1 MSFQFNSDREEIRA
15 SSTKLVGTTNL
26 TIRAGEGSLEKEII
40 RTQLDPDTGLPRVGI
55 NRTGRKVEQILVNT
69 EGSGYTEVPNIT
81 IGPPT
86 TAPFIQALAT
96 AIISSGRVV
105 AIVLDNPGD
114 GYETIPQ
121 VSIAGGGGAGATA
134 SIRLDS
140 IDFELD
146 ITGAIRTSTSI
157 ISDTARILN
166 LDVDN
171 FVTPDVNYRAPNLK
185 TWANS
190 TGQQYVPNVFIQ
202 QGQYRFYG
210 NNIYETLNSGITGL
224 REGSTE
230 LLYPEHT
237 DGVVTHGT
245 VQFKHIG
252 FRVDDES
259 LPFYNETPDEG
270 LFPRSITPKLGDRSD
285 KIATTEYVL
294 NLATNDVGGRIY
306 VSEQIG
312 DDNNDGRSAVAPV
325 RTIKKAAQ
333 IASQTKG
340 VKETLIIS
348 GGDYVEDNP
357 ISIPAD
363 CSIVGDNLRLVIVR
377 PANPRKHMFKFG
389 DKNYLTGLVFR
400 DQVDSNGDPVATWD
414 FAMVFDD
421 KQRIYYDQN
430 VGGDFERDFPIGHQ
444 IFGADRIRVPFQ
456 NNTGLNQLVAGTSLV
471 GLNTGAEG
479 VVNSVTFD
487 TTTGPNAYVTG
498 FVIAIVTSGG
508 FNAGETFEYT
518 IGEGE
523 NAVAYSFVS
532 TDLVSVRA
540 EGEVTDVGEDLVSSL
555 PITRIDFSLQDD
567 PETYAGGF
575 GYVDTEGDAGGG
587 IVFYTSALVGRQ
599 NTHEFK
605 EGQEVLLSN
614 LGPGLEFLEGKQRVY
629 KVIRDADGRSRR
641 FVVAK
646 KTADYNISNYE
657 PPITASVSS
666 FSKYVTLTLLNSPNK
681 FDIAEFVARRY
692 QDACNLIRNN
702 VEFIKDETYLQ
713 VLDEFKGL
721 SVPDQAKCR
730 RDIGHFLN
738 AIIMDLEYGSNNHII
753 EAAERYIQGTQI
765 GYIPNEITETIRA
778 FDIARRLAILAI
790 RNWHTGSGAYSEPL
804 YTAKYS
810 VLGYYRDPTV
820 IEDTLLTDGVA
831 CSNVT
836 QAIDTLGYLY
846 VDIISNDAQDRYL
859 DASYLIARNQELI
872 IEEVIGSVSTAFPDF
887 NYPGTDPD
895 GYRFKDA
902 RNLIYAN
909 IDEIQDR
916 SLAQIA
922 IDHPD
927 FYFPGDP
934 ASDSHS
940 RYNDA
945 YRLIQ
950 QNKAEIQ
957 DRALAEIAIDHPDF
971 VFPGDP
977 ASDEH
982 SRYNDAYRLIQQ
994 NKGEIVDT
1002 AWNNT
1007 VAIYPGIAL
1016 TETKCKRDLGYFVD
1030 AISLDVFLEG
1040 NTYSR
1045 KFALMYFDNAG
1056 NPISN
1061 GLVGEET
1068 ESVYAFTQARELM
1081 KDALTNQLS
1090 IKDLTVTADPVTG
1103 SNTDPNSCA
1112 NVQTLVDNLVSIV
1125 NTTIT
1130 NGDTSSLPAENLG
1143 FYQDN
1148 ELKCRRDIGYFV
1160 DAISLDVFLESN
1172 KYSRKFVLEYFD
1184 GAGDPI
1190 SNGLVGEEAE
1200 SITAFEKA
1208 RDVMKLA
1215 ITNNL
1220 YVKDLTLTADPA
1232 TGDNQDPASCANV
1245 QTLID
1250 TLSSVVTTAI
1260 GAGSTTS
1267 LPLETIGFY
1276 QSGEFKCRR
1285 DIGYVIKAVANDLYN
1300 GGNKNIILATEYYF
1314 TSDGLPISNGL
1325 IGEEAESVTAFNAAA
1340 EFMKL
1345 AIVNGLYEKDLTITA
1360 DPITG
1365 DNQDPASCANVQ
1377 SNIDSLI
1384 SIITT
1389 AVTNGNLNSLP
1400 SVAEDIYA
1408 AGENVCARDS
1418 RFVLGALRRD
1428 LTLDGNV
1435 GIVTAANAYFSGS
1448 ELTGISQE
1456 ELSPTLFAFEKLRE
1470 LSILAMRNWKT
1481 GTDGTGAE
1489 YEPFY
1494 TIIPK
1499 YTDNTITTDP
1509 TLPRCNDVKNSID
1522 TEFNIL
1528 IDTLDGT
1535 VSPGDIAVTTGTL
1548 FDTTNILQF
1557 ATSTIYD
1564 LNQKRVTIR
1573 ADYDDLP
1580 FIEAS
1585 PYTQNASVISFLGGG
1600 GAEVDG
1606 SKVQQP
1612 NCPFPGLELDG
1623 SASFPNQGK
1632 SMVAA
1637 AFTII
1642 TFGGT
1647 GYKITNDG
1655 YIQLV
1660 SVFVLFAADGIL
1672 AESGGYASVTNSA
1685 SNFGIFAL
1693 RAIGF
1698 REEAY
1703 PFDVGTITNVSTTPT
1718 GRTIFTI
1725 DGLGREPLE
1734 HYIVNIDGYRN
1745 ANPDIEF
1752 FIDAVGDVTVG
1763 PPFTAIVTL
1772 DNGSGDA
1779 TSYIRESD
1787 DTAVS
1792 TSLGE
1797 FLGKTI
1803 RLHRPSIVN
1812 SSSHTWEYVGS
1823 GTDYNALPENGGTKI
1838 DANEQV
1844 SEDYGRVY
1852 SSGTDELGDFKVG
1865 TFAKIE
1871 NRTGAITFT
1880 GTVTISEVE
1889 FLKLKG
1895 GDVVVTGFDASNT
1908 LGGANSSDSKIP
1920 TQKAVRDYITNNLG
1934 PYINKP
1940 YSTNAVPRALV
1951 ELTDSGKISVDQIP
1965 ALRPFEVYTVADE
1978 DARLAI
1984 EGALAGDIAIQ
1995 QDTNTSFILNNDNSS
2010 LFVAFPPNPNYT
2022 FTIGDIFTG
2031 DLSGGQIQATEY
2043 RSGVVYQIV
2052 ITDPGS
2058 GYVTP
2063 PTLTITGGNPALGA
2077 VEAKAVATIAS
2088 GQVVT
2093 VEIIEFNGLFG
2104 GKGYTTQPTVTFSQP
2119 PGAGTAASGTA
2130 LLESRLYGNI
2140 VNNIKIDDQDAIE
2153 SSDVPADVINLSR
2166 VINTSASLSTN
2177 WVSLSSNQIA
2187 ASDIT
2192 SGVISSTRLAN
2203 NSDAANSFTFL
2214 RGDQAYALT
2223 VQSIKGAESRYFA
2236 RLITAASQGSQTL
2249 VFSTNSD
2256 ILRGHAIIDN
2266 IDGIP
2271 EDTTV
2276 SSVLTT
2282 GGTTTIEIS
2291 EPLDG
2296 NLASGTILEFER
2308 GASPIRLDS
2317 NFTRGNFVDN
2327 IVIVNGG
2334 NGYSNNQYF
2343 DITISGGSGT
2353 GLKANIIVENGS
2365 VTEVT
2370 VTDGGINYTS
2380 DFNVTP
2386 NPTIIGSGSGL
2397 ILAAKISTVNRM
2409 YANTSID
2416 VARVTDQTISADPYG
2431 SIGVARFLKSQFNI
2445 GTAGNGSVILKT
2457 GADSGLDAD
2466 LLDGV
2471 QGSFYLN
2478 ASNLSAG
2485 TLSPDRLSGTYN
2497 ISVSGSSGN
2506 TLRLATTT
2514 TNPTSDPAPS
2524 SYVGGVIADTRNN
2537 SANALNDGGNT
2548 NIVLSIRT
2556 SGSGA
2561 TGSGVRQL
2569 GFTDNDNMWI
2579 RGSGGGSTSFGTWA
2593 KVWTS
2598 LNDYTAGN
2606 GEGPNA
2612 LRLGDQVKEWYQ
2624 NAFNLRTGEVGD
2636 RQLPDYMS
2644 QKVFNTSIS
2653 ISSYN
2658 LLPRYKFYFAGQL
2671 LTSATFAPGTTVNLY
2686 NSNSQG
2692 IGTLLITNNQ
2702 IVSDPNDSTNNYS
2715 ILTGN
2720 FNAAG
2725 NIESVVT
2732 IGTAQETANVSNF
2745 SLDSGGT
2752 FEVAKLESAAG
2763 TARLSLGRKDNQ
2775 STSPSIYFNS
2785 GLTSTSTY
2793 DSAIIAS
2800 GGNGT
2805 ESGGSIDIR
2814 VLDPDAFTIN
2824 GSLVWNA
2831 GNITFDPGF
2840 NGSNNYN
2847 TGADGL
2853 AVIRDDDGNFA
2864 ANNITADITGAA
2876 SENVLKTG
2884 DTMSG
2889 SLTLSGTGSNLSV
2902 GGTLGVTGNATLS
2915 GNLNVDSGTLFVNS
2929 TTNRVG
2935 VSQSTPAASLHVG
2948 NDGNLMLEG
2957 TAPQIIFRRSSD
2969 DTDIVFQEYNVDDDA
2984 FKTWAKNKNIT
2995 FSSSD
3000 SVGADA
3006 NHLTIKSTNGRVGIN
3021 RIADDAYRL
3030 DVSGNVRISDGIVLD
3045 NAADNSGVAISFRG
3059 AQTYRNFRVGNQID
3073 GNSLFEIT
3081 PSTQNGGTTFTSPAL
3096 VVKGGG
3102 GVITLSHNGIDD
3114 PSRTPQGS
3122 WTAVSGTNIIGSGS
3136 GATFDVTTNANGLPT
3151 IVVNNP
3157 GDFYAI
3163 GDQIQLAGSNFGGG
3177 ANILVTIN
3185 DILDGQVGIGTSVFS
3200 STLTGER
3207 VNYQL
3212 NIEGNVNFNGTLYQN
3227 NEPFITSRWTIATN
3241 ELDAYRLS
3249 KIGINKADPAYTLDV
3264 GTADGSNGD
3273 IGMTGILYVND
3284 KPQWADKFG
3293 VIKTALNTIDED
3305 TSLGDNTNGISIGE
3319 IFIINDA
3326 VVTIGENSSWLIS

>member
-15 SSTKLVGTTNL
+15 ASTKLVGSTNL
-26 TIRAGEGSLEKEII
+26 TIRSGEGSLEKEII
-40 RTQLDPDTGLPRVGI
+40 RAQLDADTGLPRVGI
-55 NRTGRKVEQILVNT
+55 NRTGKKVEQIVVNT
-69 EGSGYTEVPNIT
+69 QGSGYQEVPNVI
-81 IGPPT
+81 IDPPT
-86 TAPFIQALAT
+86 SAPFIQALAT
-96 AIISSGRVV
+96 AIISSGRIA

-114 GYETIPQ
+114 GYQTVP
-121 VSIAGGGGAGATA
+121 SISISGGGGAGATA
-134 SIRLDS
+134 TASLDS

-171 FVTPDVNYRAPNLK
+171 FVTPDVNFRAPNLK

-202 QGQYRFYG
+202 QGEYRFYG

-237 DGVVTHGT
+237 DGIVTYGT

-252 FRVDDES
+252 FRADDPI
-259 LPFYNETPDEG
+259 LPFYNETPEEG

-294 NLATNDVGGRIY
+294 NLATNDVGGRVY

-430 VGGDFERDFPIGHQ
+430 AGGDFPREFPVGHQ
-444 IFGADRIRVPFQ
+444 IFGTERIKVPFQ
-456 NNTGLNQLVAGTSLV
+456 NNTGLNQLVAGANLV

-479 VVNSVTFD
+479 TVSAVVFNE
-487 TTTGPNAYVTG
+487 TTGPNAYVTG
-498 FVIAIVTSGG
+498 FVIAFVTSGG
-508 FNAGETFEYT
+508 FNAGETFEYVVNE
-518 IGEGE
+518 I
-523 NAVAYSFVS
+523 AYSFVS

-540 EGEVTDVGEDLVSSL
+540 EGEVTDVGEDLVSQL
-555 PITRIDFSLQDD
+555 PIARIDFSLQDD
-567 PETYAGGF
+567 PETYGGGF

-605 EGQEVLLSN
+605 EGQEVVLSN

-646 KTADYNISNYE
+646 KTADFNISNYE

-681 FDIAEFVARRY
+681 FDIADFVARRY

-721 SVPDQAKCR
+721 NVPDESKCR

-738 AIIMDLEYGSNNHII
+738 ALILDLEYGSNNHII
-753 EAAERYIQGTQI
+753 EAAERYVQGTQI
-765 GYIPNEITETIRA
+765 SYIPNEITETIRA

-790 RNWHTGSGAYSEPL
+790 RNWHTGSGAYAEPL

-820 IEDTLLTDGVA
+820 IEDTLLTDGVT

-846 VDIISNDAQDRYL
+846 VDIISNDGQDRYL
-859 DASYLIARNQELI
+859 DASYLIGRNQELI
-872 IEEVIGSVSTAFPDF
+872 IEEVIGSVSTQFPDF
-887 NYPGTDPD
+887 NYPDTDPD

-916 SLAQIA
+916 ALAEIA

-927 FYFPGDP
+927 FIFPGDP

-957 DRALAEIAIDHPDF
+957 DRALAEIAIDYPDF

-977 ASDEH
+977 SSDAH

-1007 VAIYPGIAL
+1007 VAVYPGIAL
-1016 TETKCKRDLGYFVD
+1016 TETKCKRDLGYLID

-1040 NTYSR
+1040 NVYSR

-1061 GLVGEET
+1061 GLVGEEA
-1068 ESVYAFTQARELM
+1068 ESVYAFNQARELM
-1081 KDALTNQLS
+1081 KDALTNQLT
-1090 IKDLTVTADPVTG
+1090 IKDLTLTPDLATG
-1103 SNTDPNSCA
+1103 SNTDPASCA
-1112 NVQTLVDNLVSIV
+1112 NVQTLVDNLISIV
-1125 NTTIT
+1125 TTVIT
-1130 NGDTSSLPAENLG
+1130 EGTTTSLPTEDLG
-1143 FYQDN
+1143 FYQNN
-1148 ELKCRRDIGYFV
+1148 ELKCRRDIGYFI
-1160 DAISLDVFLESN
+1160 DAISLDVFLEGN
-1172 KYSRKFVLEYFD
+1172 KYSRKFTLQYFD
-1184 GAGDPI
+1184 NAGNPI
-1190 SNGLVGEEAE
+1190 SNGLVGEEVQ

-1208 RDVMKLA
+1208 RDMMKLA

-1220 YVKDLTLTADPA
+1220 YVKDLTLTPDSVTGDNQDPASCANIQSAIDTLTSIVVSSITAGNTNSLPVENLGFYQTNELKCRRDIGYVVKAVANDLYFGGNKNIILATKYYFTADGLPISNGLVGEEAESVTAFNAAAYWMKLAITNGLYEKDLTITADPL

-1245 QTLID
+1245 QTNIDNLI
-1250 TLSSVVTTAI
+1250 SVITTVI
-1260 GAGSTTS
+1260 TDGDLDN
-1267 LPLETIGFY
+1267 LP
-1276 QSGEFKCRR
+1276 
-1285 DIGYVIKAVANDLYN
+1285 A
-1300 GGNKNIILATEYYF
+1300 
-1314 TSDGLPISNGL
+1314 
-1325 IGEEAESVTAFNAAA
+1325 VTA
-1340 EFMKL
+1340 
-1345 AIVNGLYEKDLTITA
+1345 
-1360 DPITG
+1360 
-1365 DNQDPASCANVQ
+1365 
-1377 SNIDSLI
+1377 
-1384 SIITT
+1384 
-1389 AVTNGNLNSLP
+1389 
-1400 SVAEDIYA
+1400 DIYA
-1408 AGENVCARDS
+1408 TGENVCARDS
-1418 RFVLGALRRD
+1418 RYVLGSLRRD
-1428 LTLDGNV
+1428 LTLGGNI
-1435 GIVTAANAYFSGS
+1435 GIVTAANAYFSGT

-1456 ELSPTLFAFEKLRE
+1456 ELQPTLFAFEKLRE

-1481 GTDGTGAE
+1481 GTDGTGDE
-1489 YEPFY
+1489 YEPLY

-1499 YTDNTITTDP
+1499 YTDNTITIDS

-1535 VSPGDIAVTTGTL
+1535 ISPGDITETTGTL
-1548 FDTTNILQF
+1548 FDTTNIINL

-1564 LNQKRVTIR
+1564 TNNKPVTIR

-1612 NCPFPGLELDG
+1612 NCPFAGLELDG

-1693 RAIGF
+1693 RAIGY
-1698 REEAY
+1698 RNQAY
-1703 PFDVGTITNVSTTPT
+1703 EFDTGIITNVSTTPT

-1734 HYIVNIDGYRN
+1734 HYIVKIDGYRN
-1745 ANPDIEF
+1745 SNPDIEF
-1752 FIDAVGDVTVG
+1752 FIDVVGDVTVG

-1772 DNGSGDA
+1772 DNGSGDP

-1792 TSLGE
+1792 TNITE

-1852 SSGTDELGDFKVG
+1852 CSGTDELGDFKVG

-1908 LGGANSSDSKIP
+1908 LGGANSSDNKIP

-1978 DARLAI
+1978 DARLSI

-2010 LFVAFPPNPNYT
+2010 LFVAFPPNPDYT

-2063 PTLTITGGNPALGA
+2063 PTVTIVGGNPALGA

-2093 VEIIEFNGLFG
+2093 VEIVEFNSLFG
-2104 GKGYTTQPTVTFSQP
+2104 GRGYTTQPTVTFSQP
-2119 PGAGTAASGTA
+2119 PGAGSAASGTA

-2153 SSDVPADVINLSR
+2153 SSDVPADVIDLSR
-2166 VINTSASLSTN
+2166 VVNTSASLSTN

-2192 SGVISSTRLAN
+2192 SGTISTARLAN

-2214 RGDQAYALT
+2214 RGDQSYALT
-2223 VQSIKGAESRYFA
+2223 LQSIKGAESRYFA
-2236 RLITAASQGSQTL
+2236 KLISAASANSQTL
-2249 VFSTNSD
+2249 VFATNAD
-2256 ILRGHAIIDN
+2256 ILRGHLLVTN
-2266 IDGIP
+2266 VLGIA

-2291 EPLDG
+2291 DPLEE
-2296 NLASGTILEFER
+2296 NIPNGTVIEFER
-2308 GASPIRLDS
+2308 GNSPIRLDS
-2317 NFTRGNFVDN
+2317 NFTRGNFVDS
-2327 IVIVNGG
+2327 IVVVNGG
-2334 NGYSNNQYF
+2334 NGYTNNQYF
-2343 DITISGGSGT
+2343 DVTLSGGTGT
-2353 GLKANIIVENGS
+2353 GLKCNIIVENGS
-2365 VTEVT
+2365 ITTAT
-2370 VTDGGINYTS
+2370 VTDGGINYSS
-2380 DFNVTP
+2380 DFIVSP

-2397 ILAAKISTVNRM
+2397 VLAAKVSTVNRM

-2431 SIGVARFLKSQFNI
+2431 SIGVSRFLKSQFNI

-2471 QGSFYLN
+2471 QGAFYLN

-2485 TLSPDRLSGTYN
+2485 ILSPDRLSGTYN

-2506 TLRLATTT
+2506 TLRLTTTT
-2514 TNPTSDPAPS
+2514 TNPTSDPSPS

-2537 SANALNDGGNT
+2537 SANSLNDGGNT

-2561 TGSGVRQL
+2561 TGGGVRQL

-2598 LNDYTAGN
+2598 LNDYTAGT

-2658 LLPRYKFYFAGQL
+2658 LLPRYKFYFARQL
-2671 LTSATFAPGTTVNLY
+2671 LTSTTFAPGTTVNLY

-2702 IVSDPNDSTNNYS
+2702 IVSDPNDPTNNYS

-2725 NIESVVT
+2725 NIETVVT

-2745 SLDSGGT
+2745 SIDAGGT
-2752 FEVAKLESAAG
+2752 FEVAKLESSAG
-2763 TARLSLGRKDNQ
+2763 TARLTLGRKDNQ

-2785 GLTSTSTY
+2785 GLSSTSTY

-2800 GGNGT
+2800 GGNGN

-2840 NGSNNYN
+2840 DGSNNYN
-2847 TGADGL
+2847 TGANGL
-2853 AVIRDDDGNFA
+2853 AVIRDSSGNFA
-2864 ANNITADITGAA
+2864 ANVITADIIGAS

-2884 DTMSG
+2884 DVMSG
-2889 SLTLSGTGSNLSV
+2889 SLTLSGTGSNLTV
-2902 GGTLGVTGNATLS
+2902 GGILSVTGNVTLTA
-2915 GNLNVDSGTLFVNS
+2915 NLNVDSGTLFVNS
-2929 TTNRVG
+2929 STNRVG
-2935 VSQSTPAASLHVG
+2935 ISQSTPAASLHVG
-2948 NDGNLMLEG
+2948 NDGYMMLEG
-2957 TAPQIIFRRSSD
+2957 TSPQIIYRRSSD
-2969 DTDIVFQEYNVDDDA
+2969 DTDIVFQQYVVADNA

-3000 SVGADA
+3000 TVGADA

-3021 RIADDAYRL
+3021 KIADDAYRL
-3030 DVSGNVRISDGIVLD
+3030 DVAGNARISEGLVIDSA
-3045 NAADNSGVAISFRG
+3045 NDNSGTFVTLLG
-3059 AQTYRNFRVGNQID
+3059 AQTFRNFCVGNQFA
-3073 GNSLFEIT
+3073 GNGLFEIT
-3081 PSTQNGGTTFTSPAL
+3081 PSTENGGSTFTTPAL
-3096 VVKGGG
+3096 VIKGGG
-3102 GVITLSHNGIDD
+3102 GVTTFTHNGISD
-3114 PSRTPQGS
+3114 PSRTALGS
-3122 WTAVSGTNIIGSGS
+3122 WTGVSGTTSPATGGS
-3136 GATFDVTTNANGLPT
+3136 GATFNVTTNATGVPT

-3157 GDFYAI
+3157 GDNYQI
-3163 GDQIQLAGSNFGGG
+3163 GDIITLAGSTFGGG
-3177 ANILVTIN
+3177 ANIAITIT
-3185 DILDGQVGIGTSVFS
+3185 DIIDGQVGIGTTTFS
-3200 STLTGER
+3200 STQTGDL
-3207 VNYQL
+3207 VQYQL
-3212 NIEGNVNFNGTLYQN
+3212 NVEGNVNFNGILYQN
-3227 NEPFITSRWTIATN
+3227 NEAFITSRWTLATN
-3241 ELDAYRLS
+3241 GIDAYRLS
-3249 KIGINKADPAYTLDV
+3249 KIGVNKADPIYTLDV
-3264 GTADGSNGD
+3264 GTADGSAGD
-3273 IGMTGILYVND
+3273 IGMSGILYVND
-3284 KPQWADKFG
+3284 NPQWVDKNA
-3293 VIKTALNTIDED
+3293 VIKTTLNTINEN
-3305 TSLGDNTNGISIGE
+3305 TSIPDNTSGTSIGE
-3319 IFIINDA
+3319 IFITGTA
-3326 VVTIGENSSWLIS
+3326 VVTLGQNSNWVIN